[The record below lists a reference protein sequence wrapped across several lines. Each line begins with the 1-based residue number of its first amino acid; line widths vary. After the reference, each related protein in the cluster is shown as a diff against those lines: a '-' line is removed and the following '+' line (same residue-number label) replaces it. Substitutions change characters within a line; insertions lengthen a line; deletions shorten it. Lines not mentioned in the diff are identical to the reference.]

1 MGGTP
6 RRRGPEYYLNWE
18 RIPNLNYDSLA
29 VRSWMLDVVDEWAP
43 LVDGFRADVAWG
55 VPHGFWKEVADR
67 VPAEFLLLNETI
79 PHDPA
84 FAEGEFGAHYETEL
98 YGTRRSVGDG
108 EAPADA
114 VLETLETVRRRGF
127 PGSSV
132 HLRYVKNHDEDR
144 YLEEYGEGALRAAAA
159 TFTLPGA
166 PMVYYGQ
173 ERGATDYRGPMPW
186 HDGDAALTAYHRSL
200 SRCRAARPALR
211 SGGVERLDRTVIAGS
226 FLGNYWPVAKEL
238 FVAEPAPL
246 PGTYTDFRHAVFQAT
261 LRIQDGSDFR
271 ARVEGRST
279 TDDDPIELEGRVT
292 DVRQG
297 LVVPANNDFPVEHSL
312 VLETDDGTYT
322 IGGKGAFVE
331 NVEADA
337 VTLLEA

>member
-1 MGGTP
+1 MEPLDARPAVPEEPLDRKQCRGEDESAERLPSPGHAEDSPDGSHEEGAGRVHRRPVAGVDDYADHYRRMSAEYDVSDVEWAELPGGEA
-6 RRRGPEYYLNWE
+6 PEYYLNWE

-67 VPAEFLLLNETI
+67 VPAEFLLLDETI

-84 FAEGEFGAHYETEL
+84 FAEGEFGAHYDTEL
-98 YGTRRSVGDG
+98 YGTLRSVGDG
-108 EAPADA
+108 TAPADA

-132 HLRYVKNHDEDR
+132 HLRYVENHDEDR
-144 YLEEYGEGALRAAAA
+144 YLEEYGEGALRAAAAA

-226 FLGNYWPVAKEL
+226 FLGNY
-238 FVAEPAPL
+238 
-246 PGTYTDFRHAVFQAT
+246 
-261 LRIQDGSDFR
+261 
-271 ARVEGRST
+271 
-279 TDDDPIELEGRVT
+279 
-292 DVRQG
+292 
-297 LVVPANNDFPVEHSL
+297 
-312 VLETDDGTYT
+312 
-322 IGGKGAFVE
+322 
-331 NVEADA
+331 
-337 VTLLEA
+337 